1 MIRRRVSTATVLAAA
16 LTAAAAGPAT
26 RPTSKPASPA
36 EQVLPAVSFDQNALT
51 DVVQFARET
60 SGGQVFVD
68 WGTLAAVGIDRDAP
82 VTLKL
87 TNVSVTKALAAAL
100 AKAADG
106 KAKTDAAVVDDVIV
120 LSTAKGLDRLTAVAK
135 RHRDAKEP
143 AALRKRLA
151 EVRLA
156 SNALTDVVDFL
167 RDTSGQKITV
177 DWAALKAAGVNK
189 DEAVSMNV
197 KDTTLSQT
205 LQLVLAAAGGGKRT
219 PLDYSVKDG
228 VVTISTDQTPTT
240 RPK

>member
-143 AALRKRLA
+143 ARPA
-151 EVRLA
+151 EA
-156 SNALTDVVDFL
+156 S
-167 RDTSGQKITV
+167 
-177 DWAALKAAGVNK
+177 
-189 DEAVSMNV
+189 
-197 KDTTLSQT
+197 
-205 LQLVLAAAGGGKRT
+205 GGGPAR
-219 PLDYSVKDG
+219 L
-228 VVTISTDQTPTT
+228 Q
-240 RPK
+240 RPY

>member
-1 MIRRRVSTATVLAAA
+1 M
-16 LTAAAAGPAT
+16 
-26 RPTSKPASPA
+26 
-36 EQVLPAVSFDQNALT
+36 
-51 DVVQFARET
+51 
-60 SGGQVFVD
+60 
-68 WGTLAAVGIDRDAP
+68 
-82 VTLKL
+82 
-87 TNVSVTKALAAAL
+87 
-100 AKAADG
+100 
-106 KAKTDAAVVDDVIV
+106 
-120 LSTAKGLDRLTAVAK
+120 
-135 RHRDAKEP
+135 
-143 AALRKRLA
+143 
-151 EVRLA
+151 
-156 SNALTDVVDFL
+156 VDFL